1 MFERKRGVRSSGLLT
16 LFWISLVIYG
26 VIKTRTLSLIAEDD
40 KVCLYFVFLFVSLF
54 GVFVCTILC
63 VHVCVFCMMFEFF
76 MIVFL
81 ILENF

>member
-40 KVCLYFVFLFVSLF
+40 KVFLYFVFLFVSLF

-63 VHVCVFCMMFEFF
+63 VRVCVFCMMFEFF